1 MVYGEDNL
9 ITKVHKFLETIGA
22 DTSVKARLDK
32 CVEEDFEL
40 MEAFLAHDQSAAISE
55 TADRIITGYALLISL
70 GGNEA
75 TVLDKMW
82 EVMQRPEYQ
91 NLKPELEH
99 LEPT

>member
-1 MVYGEDNL
+1 M

-22 DTSVKARLDK
+22 DTSIRSRLDK
-32 CVEEDFEL
+32 CIEEDFEL
-40 MEAFLAHDQSAAISE
+40 MDAFLAADRADIISE
-55 TADRIITGYALLISL
+55 VADRIITGYALLIAL

-91 NLKPELEH
+91 NLNPELEH

>member
-1 MVYGEDNL
+1 L

-22 DTSVKARLDK
+22 DTSLKARLDK

-40 MEAFLAHDQSAAISE
+40 MDALLANDFPAVISE
-55 TADRIITGYALLISL
+55 VSDRIITGYALLIAL

-75 TVLDKMW
+75 TIIDKMQ

-91 NLKPELEH
+91 NLKPSLEH
-99 LEPT
+99 LDPT